1 MRPLYPQIKLN
12 IHPLTFPRLR
22 LRGVLPPL
30 AVPLYDQIYRNI
42 HSNVFHDM
50 QEILSNES
58 VRIFLF
64 KPIGVAVKRVEV
76 QR

>member
-1 MRPLYPQIKLN
+1 
-12 IHPLTFPRLR
+12 
-22 LRGVLPPL
+22 
-30 AVPLYDQIYRNI
+30 
-42 HSNVFHDM
+42 M